1 MFRICN
7 LMLILIPS
15 GKLTDNKI
23 ISEGL
28 FSLSNL
34 LVLFN
39 DELIRRKLNA
49 NQPQICNKTEEN
61 VKLFLT
67 ILDDVEV
74 LIEFTSERILGRK
87 KKFIVIF
94 LIQAVK

>member
-1 MFRICN
+1 MVRFA
-7 LMLILIPS
+7 

-39 DELIRRKLNA
+39 DELIRRKLGA
-49 NQPQICNKTEEN
+49 NQPQVCNKTEDN

-74 LIEFTSERILGRK
+74 LIEFTSERVLGPKR
-87 KKFIVIF
+87 KFIIIF